1 VEWAVAWAAWTI
13 NSCPHRK
20 EWKGPGEIR
29 GLSVGVTTH
38 SVSLFPGKT
47 SGNKPLTIFGGR
59 YAPGSSISFVE
70 GAPMKAA
77 RRFLLAPSLA
87 RLIARER
94 GVERQIVE
102 GYLSAKSGSGENQ
115 FVRLE
120 ADECHLVLPLLGSAG
135 EVVEDLAPLPRSHA
149 KALFDLS
156 VGQIAYDQLH
166 VPIPSD
172 LGQRT
177 LLDRINHP
185 GHCDVITVEFDDQQ
199 QAEAFEVPLWFG
211 PEVTNEDAYE
221 RRHIALNG
229 VPSDPE
235 TTLSGLQL
243 EQVLD
248 LLEQAKPTSSANS
261 NTAAHEVVAAL
272 ARSLE
277 AAGVVK
283 AISETTAPASEQPT
297 AEEFAEP
304 AERIARQA

>member
-1 VEWAVAWAAWTI
+1 
-13 NSCPHRK
+13 
-20 EWKGPGEIR
+20 
-29 GLSVGVTTH
+29 
-38 SVSLFPGKT
+38 
-47 SGNKPLTIFGGR
+47 
-59 YAPGSSISFVE
+59 
-70 GAPMKAA
+70 MKAT

-102 GYLSAKSGSGENQ
+102 GYLSVKSGEHQ

-120 ADECHLVLPLLGSAG
+120 ADACHLVLPLLGPAG
-135 EVVEDLAPLPRSHA
+135 EVVEDLAALPRAHA

-156 VGQIAYDQLH
+156 IGHISYDQLH
-166 VPIPSD
+166 VPLSSGF
-172 LGQRT
+172 GQRA
-177 LLDRINHP
+177 LLDQINHP
-185 GHCDVITVEFDDQQ
+185 SHCDVLSVAFDDQQ

-211 PEVTNEDAYE
+211 PEVTNEYVYE

-235 TTLSGLQL
+235 TPLSSPQL

-248 LLEQAKPTSSANS
+248 LLEQAKPAVQTNSSG
-261 NTAAHEVVAAL
+261 AAHEVVAAL

-283 AISETTAPASEQPT
+283 PPSDTTVPSSVEPPT
-297 AEEFAEP
+297 EDSAEP
-304 AERIARQA
+304 VERFAQQA

>member
-1 VEWAVAWAAWTI
+1 MAWAAWAAWTI

-221 RRHIALNG
+221 RRQIALNG

-283 AISETTAPASEQPT
+283 PPSDTTAPSSVEPPAEQL
-297 AEEFAEP
+297 AEP
-304 AERIARQA
+304 AERFARQA

>member
-1 VEWAVAWAAWTI
+1 
-13 NSCPHRK
+13 
-20 EWKGPGEIR
+20 
-29 GLSVGVTTH
+29 
-38 SVSLFPGKT
+38 
-47 SGNKPLTIFGGR
+47 
-59 YAPGSSISFVE
+59 
-70 GAPMKAA
+70 MKAA

-94 GVERQIVE
+94 GVDRQIIE
-102 GYLSAKSGSGENQ
+102 GHLSAHPGNNQ

-120 ADECHLVLPLLGSAG
+120 ADQCHLVLPLLGPAG
-135 EVVEDLAPLPRSHA
+135 ELMEDLAPLPQAHA
-149 KALFDLS
+149 KALFDFS
-156 VGQIAYDQLH
+156 IGQISYDQLH
-166 VPIPSD
+166 VPLPSAPN
-172 LGQRT
+172 QRT
-177 LLDRINHP
+177 LLDRVNHP

-199 QAEAFEVPLWFG
+199 QAETFEVPLWFG

-221 RRHIALNG
+221 RRHITLNG

-277 AAGVVK
+277 AAGVAK
-283 AISETTAPASEQPT
+283 AISETTAQASEQPT
-297 AEEFAEP
+297 VEEFAEP